1 MILMKHT
8 ATWRDKKKKIMKIKR
23 SLTTCALESLSPVHW
38 KVQVE
43 PQFRLCRRERDIS
56 GKGTASPAQRSKKY
70 SIRSFFTL
78 GPTQT
83 KKENVPKCYFTWW
96 FVKAVLDF
104 LFFLGG
110 CLFAKFS
117 WARSISEKSSFVS
130 ICKLYF
136 PLHFAFMCVIILRLL
151 AVI

>member
-1 MILMKHT
+1 MFSHT
-8 ATWRDKKKKIMKIKR
+8 
-23 SLTTCALESLSPVHW
+23 CVLESFSPVHW

-56 GKGTASPAQRSKKY
+56 GKGTASPIQRSKKY

-78 GPTQT
+78 GSTQT

-117 WARSISEKSSFVS
+117 WARSISEKSSFVL

-136 PLHFAFMCVIILRLL
+136 PLHFAFMCHYIEAAGCYLTFVQIMTPTMPCSQRLKFL
-151 AVI
+151 